1 MVSGE
6 EKAMSKVKIIGIAA
20 IFFLIMFCMKTEKVW
35 ADEEKTGVEKAPV
48 TMEEEEGKEPFIV
61 VERYE
66 LSHERIIPGN
76 GFTLTLHI
84 KNLSDTRSARQVLL
98 DIANPKGVAPVY
110 GTVSQVYIGDLRPGE
125 SRAISFDY
133 DSWTSIASET
143 LDFNVTLVSDG
154 NMNGVVL
161 RMPAG
166 IESIF
171 YVMATN
177 GPNTVY
183 VGDNASVS
191 LNFRVL
197 GDENVSDVVLRMD
210 INGETVATSQVGNL
224 SAGTTKT
231 QSISFKPTKTGKYTA
246 DFYLEYVGAD
256 GQSESEF
263 IATKVLEV
271 KAIEKEEPDV
281 SLPGDEI
288 EDEVDNTKTMMLV
301 LSGALILA
309 IFIVSA
315 VIMKR
320 KR

>member
-1 MVSGE
+1 
-6 EKAMSKVKIIGIAA
+6 MSKVKIIGIAA
-20 IFFLIMFCMKTEKVW
+20 IFFLIMFCMKPEKVW
-35 ADEEKTGVEKAPV
+35 ADEEKTGEEKTTV
-48 TMEEEEGKEPFIV
+48 TMAEEDGKEPFIV

-76 GFTLTLHI
+76 GFTLTLYI

-171 YVMATN
+171 YVMASN
-177 GPNTVY
+177 SPNTVY
-183 VGDNASVS
+183 VGENASVS

-210 INGETVATSQVGNL
+210 CNGETVATSQVGNL

-231 QSISFKPTKTGKYTA
+231 QNVSFNLDKIGKYTA
-246 DFYLEYVGAD
+246 NFYMEYVGAD
-256 GQSESEF
+256 GQKKSEF
-263 IATKVLEV
+263 IATKELEV
-271 KAIEKEEPDV
+271 KTIEKENPGV
-281 SLPGDEI
+281 SLPRDEVT
-288 EDEVDNTKTMMLV
+288 DEVDNTKTMMLV
-301 LSGALILA
+301 LSGVLILA

-315 VIMKR
+315 IIMKR

>member
-1 MVSGE
+1 MNNV
-6 EKAMSKVKIIGIAA
+6 MKIGFAVVCLLC
-20 IFFLIMFCMKTEKVW
+20 IFCISPVVAR
-35 ADEEKTGVEKAPV
+35 ADEKEATAEENVIV
-48 TMEEEEGKEPFIV
+48 TEPEGKEPFIV

-84 KNLSDTRSARQVLL
+84 KNLSDTRGARQVLL

-110 GTVSQVYIGDLRPGE
+110 GTVSQMYLGDLGPGE

-154 NMNGVVL
+154 NMNGVTL
-161 RMPAG
+161 RLPAG

-171 YVMATN
+171 HVMAAN
-177 GPNTVY
+177 GPSIVY
-183 VGDNASVS
+183 VNEMSSVS

-210 INGETVATSQVGNL
+210 CNGETVATSQVGNL

-231 QSISFKPTKTGKYTA
+231 QNVSFKLTEVGKYAA

-271 KAIEKEEPDV
+271 KIIEKEDPGV
-281 SLPGDEI
+281 SLPGDNITEEM
-288 EDEVDNTKTMMLV
+288 EDTKTMMLV
-301 LSGALILA
+301 LSGTLILA
-309 IFIVSA
+309 IFVVSA
-315 VIMKR
+315 VIMKK